1 MMETK
6 SRLPPTVLLRSRRL
20 VCENT
25 VFSVFLDHVS
35 SPAGNDVDR
44 YLSVLPKQETD
55 EGVTGVGVLPVKDGR
70 IGLIHVFRH
79 PLGRWSW
86 EIPKGFVDPGET
98 PMQAALR
105 EFEEEMGSAV
115 AAAQLKPIGTVTPE
129 PAVIKGRIRLFSV
142 DVDGADA
149 LPAVAVRDLGH
160 GEIRFFDRQEIID
173 LISAGEMEDA
183 CTLSVLWLHF
193 LERERRPP
201 IPVDQSAP
209 NIIG

>member
-1 MMETK
+1 MKPKNM
-6 SRLPPTVLLRSRRL
+6 SPPPVLLHSREL

-35 SPAGNDVDR
+35 SPGGHDVAR
-44 YLSVLPKQETD
+44 YLSVLPKQEDD
-55 EGVTGVGVLPVKDGR
+55 EGVTGVGVLPVKDR
-70 IGLIHVFRH
+70 RLGLIHVFRH
-79 PLGRWSW
+79 PLARWSW

-98 PMQAALR
+98 PTQAALR
-105 EFEEEMGSAV
+105 ELKEEMGSAV
-115 AAAQLKPIGTVTPE
+115 QAALLKPLGTVTPE
-129 PAVIKGRIRLFSV
+129 PGVIKSRIRLYSV
-142 DVDGADA
+142 DVGGADA
-149 LPAVAVRDLGH
+149 PPAAVAADLGH

-193 LERERRPP
+193 LEQERRPP
-201 IPVDQSAP
+201 NPIDQSAP